1 MARLGEK
8 VAALPKGAL
17 TPLDKQVDAQATEL
31 SGGEPQKLIMQ
42 TDGEP
47 VELIPDARYDAVQS
61 EGFINIIDG
70 TTDGLEPTL
79 DEGLRAQAALDAAYR
94 AVKEHRW
101 VKISEITGKE

>member
-1 MARLGEK
+1 
-8 VAALPKGAL
+8 
-17 TPLDKQVDAQATEL
+17 
-31 SGGEPQKLIMQ
+31 MQ

-79 DEGLRAQAALDAAYR
+79 DEGLRAQVALDAAYR

-101 VKISEITGKE
+101 VKISEIIGKE